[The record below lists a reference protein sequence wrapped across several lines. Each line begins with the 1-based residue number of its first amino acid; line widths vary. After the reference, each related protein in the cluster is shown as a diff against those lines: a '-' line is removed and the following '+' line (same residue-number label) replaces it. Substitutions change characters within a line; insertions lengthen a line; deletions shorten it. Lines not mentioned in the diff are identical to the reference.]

1 MALRKAWKNDLVR
14 FHIEFGPESLF
25 ERVMFK
31 MKDVHTLHMDGPHF
45 KERMEQRNI
54 PDEIYEKLINFNID
68 EWTLKTVEVRK
79 DRGKFYNSTWEYIY
93 DNKKYWVSIGLGDLV
108 ETIVVKESSGVD
120 KCIRSG
126 ELFDFVERVNR
137 ELMEAEEVK

>member
-14 FHIEFGPESLF
+14 FHVKFGPESLF

-45 KERMEQRNI
+45 KERMKQRNI
-54 PDEIYEKLINFNID
+54 PDAIYEKLNNFDIA

-79 DRGKFYNSTWEYIY
+79 DRGKFYNSTCEYVY
-93 DNKKYWVSIGLGDLV
+93 DNKKYWVSIGLGDVV
-108 ETIVVKESSGVD
+108 ETIVVKDSSGVD

-126 ELFDFVERVNR
+126 ELFDFVERVNK
-137 ELMEAEEVK
+137 ELMEAEDFK